1 MNRPPGRG
9 STPGALIKVPIKK
22 SNGRG
27 NGKLAPPAPHRA
39 QSRQLAQAKGNIS
52 VLNRSQASRN
62 APCSSWSSEAPPV
75 SCGGNLS
82 PVAGCGTG
90 KVLAGCALGKV
101 WMCFLWVHRPC
112 DCVRGHSAMGFLSE
126 VVPSSVFVCERRS
139 ETCSLPQ
146 HCRPPGASAAGWSV
160 RGVDVDSCALW
171 GGYFHW
177 NPQQIDTG

>member
-27 NGKLAPPAPHRA
+27 NGKLAPPASHRA

-82 PVAGCGTG
+82 PMAGCEHREG
-90 KVLAGCALGKV
+90 AR
-101 WMCFLWVHRPC
+101 WV
-112 DCVRGHSAMGFLSE
+112 
-126 VVPSSVFVCERRS
+126 RS
-139 ETCSLPQ
+139 
-146 HCRPPGASAAGWSV
+146 G
-160 RGVDVDSCALW
+160 RGVDVLSVGAQALRLCPW
-171 GGYFHW
+171 PLSDGFSVRSGA
-177 NPQQIDTG
+177 

>member
-27 NGKLAPPAPHRA
+27 NGKLAPPASHHA

-90 KVLAGCALGKV
+90 KVLAGCALGK
-101 WMCFLWVHRPC
+101 
-112 DCVRGHSAMGFLSE
+112 
-126 VVPSSVFVCERRS
+126 
-139 ETCSLPQ
+139 
-146 HCRPPGASAAGWSV
+146 
-160 RGVDVDSCALW
+160 GVDVLSVGAQALRLCPW
-171 GGYFHW
+171 ALSDGFSIRSGA
-177 NPQQIDTG
+177 